1 MEETALIPEIFAVW
15 LGDNPISTEAKN
27 GLASHAHWVTR
38 RKGEGDREDEGEMKE
53 EHAPARRQ
61 VREGGRGTF

>member
-1 MEETALIPEIFAVW
+1 MIPEIFAVW

-38 RKGEGDREDEGEMKE
+38 RKGEGGGEGGGEMKE

-61 VREGGRGTF
+61 VRQGGRGRF